1 MKLLKSIRD
10 YFYNTKHI
18 DKRID
23 QLVLQNDLLINF
35 LKDGLNKPIERI
47 ENLGSQE
54 LISNIEFKNQEVS
67 IQFDAIK
74 VEDFKTNLP
83 TIYLNKTNQ
92 DLISG
97 TLSNVL
103 GGGANTAI
111 TSLATRGLFKA
122 TADPVTLMKLAS
134 GGFGSS
140 VMKGGRITQQAGFI
154 QAGTTM
160 FTPMIVFQIASM
172 VTGQYYMNNISKQ
185 LNSVQE
191 KLDELLNLFH
201 IERQAKLVKAFTFI
215 SKNLNKKNFVLEDFV
230 LIKIIFS
237 ELTDIREEYFL
248 MIDDLVDKIKENN
261 KYETV
266 FSSLAE
272 AKKIA
277 EEFEKTGFIFKM
289 KTSLV
294 ADELFHLA
302 NITEF
307 HMNLCYKEPDVN
319 RIHLISEKLDEFSK
333 FKKQDFAF
341 YKSQD
346 LYNDIKNN
354 TLKQIKEA
362 KSTSIFSEDKIQHIL
377 SNLEGQFNDFD
388 VFKEDKLNSTMKL
401 YYNIISPLRTP
412 KTILIDNRDNDV
424 KMYIE

>member
-10 YFYNTKHI
+10 FFTNTQHI
-18 DKRID
+18 DERID
-23 QLVLQNDLLINF
+23 QLVHQNNILINQ
-35 LKDGLNKPIERI
+35 LKNDNYIPNNII
-47 ENLGSQE
+47 ENINSKE
-54 LISNIEFKNQEVS
+54 LVSNIEFKNQEVS
-67 IQFDAIK
+67 IKFEAIK

-97 TLSNVL
+97 TLSNIL
-103 GGGANTAI
+103 GGTANTTM

-122 TADPVTLMKLAS
+122 TADPATLMKLAS

-140 VMKGGRITQQAGFI
+140 VMKGGRISQQAGFI
-154 QAGTTM
+154 QAGSTM

-185 LNSVQE
+185 LNSVQQ

-215 SKNLNKKNFVLEDFV
+215 SENLNKKNFVLEDFV
-230 LIKIIFS
+230 LIKMILS

-248 MIDDLVDKIKENN
+248 MIDDLVDKIMKNN
-261 KYETV
+261 QYETV
-266 FSSLAE
+266 FSSLSE

-302 NITEF
+302 KITEF
-307 HMNLCYKEPDVN
+307 HMNLCFKEPDAN
-319 RIHLISEKLDEFSK
+319 RINLISEKLDEFSG
-333 FKKQDFAF
+333 FKKQDFTF

-346 LYNDIKNN
+346 LYNNIKNN

-362 KSTSIFSEDKIQHIL
+362 KSTSFFNEDKIQQIL
-377 SNLEGQFNDFD
+377 SNLERQFDDFD
-388 VFKEDKLNSTMKL
+388 LFKEDKLNSTMQL
-401 YYNIISPLRTP
+401 YNNIISPLKTP
-412 KTILIDNRDNDV
+412 KTLIIDNREKDV
-424 KMYIE
+424 RMFIE